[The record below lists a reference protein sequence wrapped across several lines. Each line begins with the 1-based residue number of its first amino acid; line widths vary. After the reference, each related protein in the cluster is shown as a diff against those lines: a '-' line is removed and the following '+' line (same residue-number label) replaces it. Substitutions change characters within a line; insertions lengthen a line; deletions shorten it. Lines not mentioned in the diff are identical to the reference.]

1 MATSITRNART
12 FNSPSISLAGPD
24 ATHRVSQYNEPLI
37 TTASNTAQ
45 TINLP
50 LDTTTST
57 STPLPVLRNNDYMS
71 GTRPATEAAKNKL
84 KNIEGGSPS
93 LVSKEDVAAWAQ
105 DIDNVFQSQLGRN
118 AGAVGHQYWTYD
130 AMADTGALMDQGY
143 SFDRAKSIA
152 LGNLQKNVSL
162 SNEAIEFRATGNP
175 NVSPAATGAGTW
187 NPTNNP
193 EEFNSPYTPGGELV
207 TNDDGTRTFQP
218 GPNTQATYT
227 SVPLNQQPIQP
238 VVYGGGGSNTTVVTG
253 AGPQAKTAADQLRIA
268 PQDKVTLAGSN
279 RLGNYSRQERKG
291 RMGPIPGGSAGGTG
305 GVQIYG

>member
-1 MATSITRNART
+1 MATSIQ
-12 FNSPSISLAGPD
+12 LAGP
-24 ATHRVSQYNEPLI
+24 RVSQYNEPLI
-37 TTASNTAQ
+37 MTGPSGPVNNA
-45 TINLP
+45 TIN
-50 LDTTTST
+50 TTTST

-130 AMADTGALMDQGY
+130 AMADTGALMDQGMSYEQAKARALQNLSSNVGY
-143 SFDRAKSIA
+143 SSERANFK
-152 LGNLQKNVSL
+152 
-162 SNEAIEFRATGNP
+162 ATGDANA
-175 NVSPAATGAGTW
+175 SPLATGAGTW

-193 EEFNSPYTPGGELV
+193 EQYNSPYTPGGELV
-207 TNDDGTRTFQP
+207 TNDDGTRTWQP

-238 VVYGGGGSNTTVVTG
+238 AIYGGGGSNTTIVTG
-253 AGPQAKTAADQLRIA
+253 QGPQAKTAADALKIM
-268 PQDKVTLAGSN
+268 PQNPVVLAGGN
-279 RLGNYSRQERKG
+279 RQDYSRQSRG
-291 RMGPIPGGSAGGTG
+291 GAMGPIPGGSAGGTG
-305 GVQIYG
+305 GVQFYGTR

>member
-1 MATSITRNART
+1 MATSIQGYTLTGPNATWRT
-12 FNSPSISLAGPD
+12 AS
-24 ATHRVSQYNEPLI
+24 EPLI

-57 STPLPVLRNNDYMS
+57 STSTSTQLPVIRDTGYRS
-71 GTRPATEAAKNKL
+71 GTRPALADD
-84 KNIEGGSPS
+84 SPS

-130 AMADTGALMDQGY
+130 AMADTGALMDQGMSYEQAKARALQNLSANVGY
-143 SFDRAKSIA
+143 SSERANFK
-152 LGNLQKNVSL
+152 
-162 SNEAIEFRATGNP
+162 ATGDANA
-175 NVSPAATGAGTW
+175 SPLATGAGTW

-193 EEFNSPYTPGGELV
+193 EQYNSPYTPGGELV

-253 AGPQAKTAADQLRIA
+253 TGPQAKTAADQLRIT
-268 PQDKVTLAGSN
+268 PQDKVVLAGGN
-279 RLGNYSRQERKG
+279 RLGDYSRQERKG
-291 RMGPIPGGSAGGTG
+291 RMGPIPGGRVGGG
-305 GVQIYG
+305 GVNIFG